1 MVRDPTDPLGVQ
13 VQIREARVDD
23 VPAIDALV
31 RELARYEREPDA
43 VVATVEDLQAALFG
57 ADPVARCLLAE
68 EVPASDVG
76 RSCVVGFALWFVT
89 YSTWT
94 GRPGIWLEDLFVAP
108 DHRGTGAGR
117 ALLTRLAAT
126 CVERGYARLEWN
138 VLDWNEPALGFYQR
152 LGAEALDTWTVHR
165 LSGPALHE
173 LAAGAGGR

>member
-1 MVRDPTDPLGVQ
+1 M
-13 VQIREARVDD
+13 QIREARVDD

-57 ADPVARCLLAE
+57 ADPVARCLVAE
-68 EVPASDVG
+68 EVPAGDVG
-76 RSCVVGFALWFVT
+76 SSRVVGFALWFVT

-138 VLDWNEPALGFYQR
+138 VLDWNEPALGFYR
-152 LGAEALDTWTVHR
+152 SLGARPMDGWTVQR
-165 LSGPALHE
+165 TDGDALNAMARGAGPA
-173 LAAGAGGR
+173 